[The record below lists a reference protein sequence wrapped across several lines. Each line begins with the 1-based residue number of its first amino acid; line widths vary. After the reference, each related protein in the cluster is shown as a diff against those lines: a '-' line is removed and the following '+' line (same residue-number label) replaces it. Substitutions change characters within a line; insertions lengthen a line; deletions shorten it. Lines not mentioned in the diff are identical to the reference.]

1 MIKRTFTNKQALL
14 GITIIIA
21 LTLAAA
27 AAPLLSPHNPN
38 RIDVLHKYLPASSA
52 YPLGTDQLGRCVF
65 SRLLYG
71 ARYSLGIA
79 VPMMLLLGGIGIVL
93 GTAAAYI
100 GGKVEQCF
108 LIICDIFMAFPP
120 LVVVMSLVG
129 ALGEGISNILLAI
142 LFSMWVWFAKIVRT
156 YAGMEM
162 SKDYIT
168 ASRIAGCSDARIIF
182 HHVIPNIFP
191 QFIVYLSTGIASL
204 ILMVSSFSFLGLGFP
219 AGTPEWGAMLS
230 EARSSVYSHP
240 LLLLYPGLCVLL
252 AAAGFNLFGEALR
265 DITTPEGAGE

>member
-1 MIKRTFTNKQALL
+1 MPLLPGIYRLLTDVCWSLQLFFCHQQYICRYVQSGTESTIKVWREYPCMIKRTFTNKQALL

-108 LIICDIFMAFPP
+108 F
-120 LVVVMSLVG
+120 
-129 ALGEGISNILLAI
+129 
-142 LFSMWVWFAKIVRT
+142 
-156 YAGMEM
+156 
-162 SKDYIT
+162 
-168 ASRIAGCSDARIIF
+168 
-182 HHVIPNIFP
+182 
-191 QFIVYLSTGIASL
+191 
-204 ILMVSSFSFLGLGFP
+204 
-219 AGTPEWGAMLS
+219 
-230 EARSSVYSHP
+230 
-240 LLLLYPGLCVLL
+240 
-252 AAAGFNLFGEALR
+252 
-265 DITTPEGAGE
+265 